1 MSMLERFRHE
11 VMGRGADA
19 CLPRNLPDEWLR
31 IVASGADLL
40 NMERDLSVPPEDQP
54 DERKT
59 IALAGVATLLW
70 AKASGEPVQVSLSQ
84 LADYMRL
91 FRLEL
96 TLEALHRSTALRYE
110 PASVES
116 ILTDRDI
123 ATSWND
129 HSGSGPERG
138 HDDATQVPASVVR
151 PWEDVPS

>member
-11 VMGRGADA
+11 VMERGADA
-19 CLPRNLPDEWLR
+19 CLPRNLSDEWLR
-31 IVASGADLL
+31 IVASGADFL
-40 NMERDLSVPPEDQP
+40 NDPSLAPEAQG

-70 AKASGEPVQVSLSQ
+70 AKMSGEPAQVSLSQ
-84 LADYMRL
+84 LVDYMRL
-91 FRLEL
+91 YRLEL

-110 PASVES
+110 QASVES

-129 HSGSGPERG
+129 DSGSGPERG